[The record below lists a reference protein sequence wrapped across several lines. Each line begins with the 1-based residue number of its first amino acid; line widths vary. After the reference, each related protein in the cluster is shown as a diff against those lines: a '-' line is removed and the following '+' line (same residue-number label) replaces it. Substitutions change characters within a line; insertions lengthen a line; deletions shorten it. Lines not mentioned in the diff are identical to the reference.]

1 MWVCG
6 CHHVRS
12 GTGGLLRASALL
24 LSHFVGG
31 FSPGSGMLLF
41 RPPGYLA
48 CLLLAD
54 APASPCKGVEITDA
68 GHYTRIFTWSL
79 GLNSGH
85 QAYVVNTF
93 ACWDISLFFVL
104 FLSSLNSEWL
114 FKSSSFTCS
123 DYSQE
128 DKSNYY

>member
-1 MWVCG
+1 MCLRVWVCG
-6 CHHVRS
+6 CHHVHSR
-12 GTGGLLRASALL
+12 TGGLLGASALL

-41 RPPGYLA
+41 CPAGYLA

-54 APASPCKGVEITDA
+54 ALASSCKGVEITDA
-68 GHYTRIFTWSL
+68 GHYIRIFTWSL

-85 QAYVVNTF
+85 QAYIVNTF
-93 ACWDISLFFVL
+93 ACWDISLFSVL

-114 FKSSSFTCS
+114 FKSSS

-128 DKSNYY
+128 DKSNCY